1 MIPIKKGSVTLFGK
15 VKKEKEDVQPLTS
28 EERSKNRTR
37 KFIMIGLALGMLVS
51 SLDQTVVGTS
61 LPRIVGDL
69 GGMSMFAWLFTAYM
83 LGEALAIPIAGKMS
97 DRYGRKPIFLIGMGL
112 FLAGSILA
120 GMSNSM
126 EMLIG
131 CRAIQGVG
139 GGVIMP
145 VAMAT
150 VADLYAPTERGKIQ
164 GMMGGIFAIASVI
177 GPFLGGFIVDNLDW
191 RWVFYVNLPVGILA
205 IAVTSMK
212 FPNQE
217 SDTSKHID
225 YTGMVAMA
233 ATLTPALLVMTW
245 GGSTYAWGSL
255 EIIGMT
261 ALSVVSL
268 IAFILNER
276 RAEDPILPLHLFKE
290 PIFTLGSMGLLIMS
304 MGLFGVIAFLPMFL
318 QSVIGMS
325 ATSSGETLI
334 PLMIGVM
341 ITILASGFLLKRTGY
356 KVWLIIGPPL
366 SAFGL
371 YMLSTL
377 HAGSSQTD
385 AIVFLI
391 ITGAGLGAV
400 MSNYMV
406 AAQNVVNKKEMG
418 AMTSSMTLFRSIGG
432 TIGVTILGAIVNQ
445 RMVDELGK
453 NLPTGAMASL
463 PTTDVNSIG
472 GLLMSPSAS
481 TIPGPILDSIRL
493 SLSNSI
499 TYMFMIGAII
509 VMFALVTSVFI
520 RSVPLK
526 SADQYHEREEKTT
539 EPVKGSIS
547 PEVLS
552 AELVVAIESPSP
564 GKLDKK

>member
-1 MIPIKKGSVTLFGK
+1 MFGRS
-15 VKKEKEDVQPLTS
+15 KKEKQEQKPLTA
-28 EERSKNRTR
+28 EERSGHRARN
-37 KFIMIGLALGMLVS
+37 FIMIGLALGMLVS

-61 LPRIVGDL
+61 LPKIVGDL
-69 GGMSMFAWLFTAYM
+69 GGMNLFAWLFTAYM
-83 LGEALAIPIAGKMS
+83 LGEVLAIPVAGKMS
-97 DRYGRKPIFLIGMGL
+97 DRYGRKPVFLAGMGL

-164 GMMGGIFAIASVI
+164 GMMGGIFAVSSVI
-177 GPFLGGFIVDNLDW
+177 GPFMGGFIVDNLDW
-191 RWVFYVNLPVGILA
+191 RWVFYVNLPIGILA
-205 IAVTSMK
+205 LAVTSMK

-217 SDTSKHID
+217 SDTSKRID
-225 YTGMVAMA
+225 YAGMVTLASC
-233 ATLTPALLVMTW
+233 LTPALLVMTW
-245 GGSTYAWGSL
+245 GGSTYAWGSV

-261 ALSVVSL
+261 ALSVLSL
-268 IAFILNER
+268 VAFVMNER
-276 RAEDPILPLHLFKE
+276 RAEDPILPLHLFRE
-290 PIFTLGSMGLLIMS
+290 PIFTLGSLGLMIMS
-304 MGLFGVIAFLPMFL
+304 MGLFGVIAFLPLFL

-356 KVWLIIGPPL
+356 KVWLLVGPPM

-371 YMLSTL
+371 YMLSTM

-385 AIVFLI
+385 AVIYLI
-391 ITGAGLGAV
+391 IVGMGLGAV

-406 AAQNVVNKKEMG
+406 AAQNVVSKREMG
-418 AMTSSMTLFRSIGG
+418 VVTSSMTLFRSIGG
-432 TIGVTILGAIVNQ
+432 TIGVTILGAFVNQ
-445 RMVDELGK
+445 RMVEELGR
-453 NLPTGAMASL
+453 NLPSGAMSSL

-472 GLLMSPSAS
+472 GLLMSSAAA
-481 TIPGPILDSIRL
+481 TIPGPILESIRL

-499 TYMFMIGAII
+499 TYMFLMGAII
-509 VMFALVTSVFI
+509 VLFALVTSVFV
-520 RSVPLK
+520 RGVPLK
-526 SADQYHEREEKTT
+526 SSQEYHEIEASGNEPAKGVLKT
-539 EPVKGSIS
+539 EM
-547 PEVLS
+547 
-552 AELVVAIESPSP
+552 AVAIDLPSHP
-564 GKLDKK
+564 KKNKK

>member
-1 MIPIKKGSVTLFGK
+1 LFGRP
-15 VKKEKEDVQPLTS
+15 KKERKEGRTLTT
-28 EERSKNRTR
+28 EERSSHRTR
-37 KFIMIGLALGMLVS
+37 NFIMMGLALGMLVS

-61 LPRIVGDL
+61 LPKIVGDL
-69 GGMSMFAWLFTAYM
+69 GGMNLFAWLFTAYM
-83 LGEALAIPIAGKMS
+83 LGEVLAIPVAGKMS
-97 DRYGRKPIFLIGMGL
+97 DRYGRKPVFLAGMGL

-120 GMSNSM
+120 GMSSSM
-126 EMLIG
+126 EMLIA

-139 GGVIMP
+139 GGAIMP

-164 GMMGGIFAIASVI
+164 GMLGGIFAISSVI

-205 IAVTSMK
+205 LAVTSMK

-217 SDTSKHID
+217 SDTSKRID
-225 YTGMVAMA
+225 YTGMVTLASC
-233 ATLTPALLVMTW
+233 LTPALLVMTW
-245 GGSTYAWGSL
+245 GGSTYAWDSL
-255 EIIGMT
+255 EVIGMT
-261 ALSVVSL
+261 ALSVLSL
-268 IAFILNER
+268 VAFVMNER
-276 RAEDPILPLHLFKE
+276 KAEDPILPLHLFRE
-290 PIFTLGSMGLLIMS
+290 PIFTLGSLGLMIIS

-318 QSVIGMS
+318 QAVIGMS

-341 ITILASGFLLKRTGY
+341 ITVLASGFLLKRTGY
-356 KVWLIIGPPL
+356 KMWLLIGPPM

-385 AIVFLI
+385 AVIYLI
-391 ITGAGLGAV
+391 IIGMGLGAV

-406 AAQNVVNKKEMG
+406 AAQNVVNRKEMG
-418 AMTSSMTLFRSIGG
+418 VVTSSMTLFRSIGG

-445 RMVDELGK
+445 RMVEELGR
-453 NLPTGAMASL
+453 NLPANAMSSL

-472 GLLMSPSAS
+472 GLLMSPAAAN
-481 TIPGPILDSIRL
+481 IPGPILESIRL

-499 TYMFMIGAII
+499 TYMFLIGAII
-509 VMFALVTSVFI
+509 VMFALVASVFI
-520 RSVPLK
+520 KGVPLK
-526 SADQYHEREEKTT
+526 SAEQYHETEEPKNDPAKGAIQT
-539 EPVKGSIS
+539 EI
-547 PEVLS
+547 
-552 AELVVAIESPSP
+552 AVAIDLPSRH
-564 GKLDKK
+564 KAAKK

>member
-1 MIPIKKGSVTLFGK
+1 LFGK
-15 VKKEKEDVQPLTS
+15 QKKEKEVAKPLTP
-28 EERSKNRTR
+28 EERGKHRTR
-37 KFIMIGLALGMLVS
+37 NFIMIGLALGMLVS

-61 LPRIVGDL
+61 LPKIVGDL
-69 GGMSMFAWLFTAYM
+69 GGMNLFAWLFTAYM
-83 LGEALAIPIAGKMS
+83 LGEVLAIPVAGKMS
-97 DRYGRKPIFLIGMGL
+97 DRYGRKPVFLAGMGL
-112 FLAGSILA
+112 FLGGSILA

-126 EMLIG
+126 EMLIA
-131 CRAIQGVG
+131 CRAIQGIG
-139 GGVIMP
+139 GGAIMP

-164 GMMGGIFAIASVI
+164 GMLGGVFAIASVI

-191 RWVFYVNLPVGILA
+191 RWVFYVNLPVGLLA

-217 SDTSKHID
+217 SDTSKRID
-225 YTGMVAMA
+225 YTGMVTLAS
-233 ATLTPALLVMTW
+233 TLTPALLVMTW
-245 GGSTYAWGSL
+245 GGSTYAWGSA
-255 EIIGMT
+255 EIIGLSL
-261 ALSVVSL
+261 LSVVSL
-268 IAFILNER
+268 FAFIMNER
-276 RAEDPILPLHLFKE
+276 KVEDPILPLRLFKE
-290 PIFTLGSMGLLIMS
+290 PIFTLGSVGLLIMS

-318 QSVIGMS
+318 QAVIGMS

-371 YMLSTL
+371 FMLSTL

-385 AIVFLI
+385 AVIYLI
-391 ITGAGLGAV
+391 IVGMGLGAV

-406 AAQNVVNKKEMG
+406 AAQNVMNKKEMG
-418 AMTSSMTLFRSIGG
+418 VVTSSMTLFRSIGG

-445 RMVDELGK
+445 RMVAELGN
-453 NLPTGAMASL
+453 NLPANAMSSL

-472 GLLMSPSAS
+472 GLLMSPAAS

-499 TYMFMIGAII
+499 TFMFLIAAII
-509 VMFALVTSVFI
+509 VMTALVTSMLI
-520 RSVPLK
+520 KDVPLK
-526 SADQYHEREEKTT
+526 TADQYHERAIEAEK
-539 EPVKGSIS
+539 ESVKG
-547 PEVLS
+547 VLS
-552 AELVVAIESPSP
+552 AEVAVAIELPTPTKSS
-564 GKLDKK
+564 KN

>member
-1 MIPIKKGSVTLFGK
+1 MFGK
-15 VKKEKEDVQPLTS
+15 AKKQKDEVKHLSP
-28 EERSKNRTR
+28 EERSDHRTR
-37 KFIMIGLALGMLVS
+37 NFIMIGLALGLLVS

-61 LPRIVGDL
+61 LPKIVGDL
-69 GGMSMFAWLFTAYM
+69 GGMNLFAWLFTAYM
-83 LGEALAIPIAGKMS
+83 LGEVLAIPVAGKMS
-97 DRYGRKPIFLIGMGL
+97 DRYGRKPVFLAGMGL
-112 FLAGSILA
+112 FLAGSVLA
-120 GMSNSM
+120 GMSSSM
-126 EMLIG
+126 EMLIA

-164 GMMGGIFAIASVI
+164 GMLGAIFAVSSVI

-191 RWVFYVNLPVGILA
+191 RWVFYVNLPIGIIAL
-205 IAVTSMK
+205 AVTSMK
-212 FPNQE
+212 FPNQA
-217 SDTSKHID
+217 SDTSKGID
-225 YTGMVAMA
+225 YLGMVTL
-233 ATLTPALLVMTW
+233 ATCLTPALLVMTW
-245 GGSTYAWGSL
+245 GGSTYAWGSI
-255 EIIGMT
+255 EVIGLT

-268 IAFILNER
+268 VAFILNER
-276 RAEDPILPLHLFKE
+276 RVEDPILPLHLFKE
-290 PIFTLGSMGLLIMS
+290 PIFTLGSIGLLVMS

-341 ITILASGFLLKRTGY
+341 ITIMASGFLLKRTGY
-356 KVWLIIGPPL
+356 KIWLLIGPPL

-385 AIVFLI
+385 AVIYLI
-391 ITGAGLGAV
+391 IVGMGLGAV

-406 AAQNVVNKKEMG
+406 AAQNVMNKKEMG
-418 AMTSSMTLFRSIGG
+418 VVTSSMTLFRSIGG

-445 RMVDELGK
+445 RMVDELGR
-453 NLPTGAMASL
+453 NLPAGAMASL

-472 GLLMSPSAS
+472 GLLMSSAAS
-481 TIPGPILDSIRL
+481 SIPGPILESIRL

-499 TYMFMIGAII
+499 TFMFLIGAVI
-509 VMFALVTSVFI
+509 VLTALVASIFI
-520 RSVPLK
+520 RGVPLK
-526 SADQYHEREEKTT
+526 SADEYHEREAAKEDPMKASL
-539 EPVKGSIS
+539 PA
-547 PEVLS
+547 EVVVTI
-552 AELVVAIESPSP
+552 ELPSP
-564 GKLDKK
+564 PLLNKK

>member
-1 MIPIKKGSVTLFGK
+1 MLGMK
-15 VKKEKEDVQPLTS
+15 KKEKEDVKPLTP
-28 EERSKNRTR
+28 EERGMNRTR
-37 KFIMIGLALGMLVS
+37 SFIMIGLALGLLVS

-61 LPRIVGDL
+61 LPKIVGDL
-69 GGMSMFAWLFTAYM
+69 GGMNLFAWLFTAYM
-83 LGEALAIPIAGKMS
+83 LGEVLTIPVAGKMS
-97 DRYGRKPIFLIGMGL
+97 DRYGRKPVFLAGMGL
-112 FLAGSILA
+112 FLTGSILA

-126 EMLIG
+126 DMLIA
-131 CRAIQGVG
+131 CRALQGVG
-139 GGVIMP
+139 GGAIMP

-164 GMMGGIFAIASVI
+164 GMLGGIFALASVI

-205 IAVTSMK
+205 IAITSMK

-217 SDTSKHID
+217 SDTSRHID
-225 YTGMVAMA
+225 YVGMV
-233 ATLTPALLVMTW
+233 TLASTLLPSLLVMTW
-245 GGSTYAWGSL
+245 GGSTYAWESIEVIGLTAISL
-255 EIIGMT
+255 
-261 ALSVVSL
+261 LSL
-268 IAFILNER
+268 IAFILNEK
-276 RAEDPILPLHLFKE
+276 RAEDPILPLWLFKE

-304 MGLFGVIAFLPMFL
+304 IGLFGVIAFLPMFL
-318 QSVIGMS
+318 QAVIGMS

-334 PLMIGVM
+334 PLMVGVM

-371 YMLSTL
+371 FMLSTL

-385 AIVFLI
+385 AVIYLI
-391 ITGAGLGAV
+391 ITGMGLGAV

-406 AAQNVVNKKEMG
+406 AAQNVMNKKEMG
-418 AMTSSMTLFRSIGG
+418 VVTSSMTMFRSIGG
-432 TIGVTILGAIVNQ
+432 TVGVTLLGAIVND
-445 RMVDELGK
+445 RMVGELNK
-453 NLPTGAMASL
+453 NLPSGAMSSL

-481 TIPGPILDSIRL
+481 GIPGPIMDSIRL

-499 TYMFMIGAII
+499 TYMFLIAAVI

-520 RSVPLK
+520 RGVPLK
-526 SADQYHEREEKTT
+526 SADEYHEKDVREDEAAKSVLPT
-539 EPVKGSIS
+539 EM
-547 PEVLS
+547 
-552 AELVVAIESPSP
+552 AVAIELPSAA
-564 GKLDKK
+564 KFDKK

>member
-1 MIPIKKGSVTLFGK
+1 MTP
-15 VKKEKEDVQPLTS
+15 
-28 EERSKNRTR
+28 EERGKRRTR
-37 KFIMIGLALGMLVS
+37 SFIMIGLALGLLVS

-61 LPRIVGDL
+61 LPKIVGDL

-83 LGEALAIPIAGKMS
+83 LGEALAIPVAGKMS
-97 DRYGRKPIFLIGMGL
+97 DRYGRKPVFLAGMGL

-120 GMSNSM
+120 GLSNSM
-126 EMLIG
+126 DMLIA

-164 GMMGGIFAIASVI
+164 GMLGGIFAIASVI

-191 RWVFYVNLPVGILA
+191 RWVFYVNLPVGLIA

-217 SDTSKHID
+217 SDTSKRID
-225 YTGMVAMA
+225 YTGMV
-233 ATLTPALLVMTW
+233 TLASTLLPALLVMTW
-245 GGSTYAWGSL
+245 GGSTYAWGSM
-255 EIIGMT
+255 EIIGLL
-261 ALSVVSL
+261 AVSVLSL
-268 IAFILNER
+268 AAFIMNEQR
-276 RAEDPILPLHLFKE
+276 VEDPILPLRLFRE

-356 KVWLIIGPPL
+356 KIWLMIGPPM

-377 HAGSSQTD
+377 HVGSSQTD
-385 AIVFLI
+385 AIVYLI
-391 ITGAGLGAV
+391 IVGAGLGAV

-406 AAQNVVNKKEMG
+406 AAQNVMNKKEMG
-418 AMTSSMTLFRSIGG
+418 VVTSSMTLFRSLGG

-445 RMVDELGK
+445 RMVEQLGQ

-472 GLLMSPSAS
+472 GLLMSPAAAS
-481 TIPGPILDSIRL
+481 IPGPIMDAIRL

-499 TYMFMIGAII
+499 TYMFLIGAAI
-509 VMFALVTSVFI
+509 VMAALVMSVFI
-520 RSVPLK
+520 KGVPLK
-526 SADQYHEREEKTT
+526 SADQYHERNT
-539 EPVKGSIS
+539 EPEAAKPALGT
-547 PEVLS
+547 EV
-552 AELVVAIESPSP
+552 AVAIDLPAKGTS
-564 GKLDKK
+564 KK

>member
-1 MIPIKKGSVTLFGK
+1 MFGK
-15 VKKEKEDVQPLTS
+15 PKKEKEEAKPLTT

-37 KFIMIGLALGMLVS
+37 KFIMIGLGLGLLVS

-61 LPRIVGDL
+61 LPKIVGDL
-69 GGMSMFAWLFTAYM
+69 GGMNMFAWLFTAYM
-83 LGEALAIPIAGKMS
+83 LGEALAIPVAGKMS
-97 DRYGRKPIFLIGMGL
+97 DRYGRKPVFLAGMGL

-126 EMLIG
+126 DMLIA

-139 GGVIMP
+139 GGAIMP

-191 RWVFYVNLPVGILA
+191 RWVFYVNLPVGLLA

-212 FPNQE
+212 FPNQV
-217 SDTSKHID
+217 SDTTKRID
-225 YTGMVAMA
+225 YTGMAAMA

-245 GGSTYAWGSL
+245 GGSTYSWGSA

-261 ALSVVSL
+261 ILSIVSL
-268 IAFILNER
+268 IAFILNEK

-290 PIFTLGSMGLLIMS
+290 PIFTLGSVGLLIMS

-318 QSVIGMS
+318 QAVIGMS

-356 KVWLIIGPPL
+356 KIWLLIGPPL

-385 AIVFLI
+385 AIVYLI
-391 ITGAGLGAV
+391 LVGMGLGAV

-406 AAQNVVNKKEMG
+406 AAQNVMGKKEMG
-418 AMTSSMTLFRSIGG
+418 VVTSSMTLFRSIGG

-445 RMVDELGK
+445 RMVDELGR
-453 NLPTGAMASL
+453 NLPAGAMSSL

-472 GLLMSPSAS
+472 GLLMSPAAS
-481 TIPGPILDSIRL
+481 TIPGPILESIRL

-499 TYMFMIGAII
+499 TYMFLIGAVI
-509 VMFALVTSVFI
+509 VLLALVTSIFV
-520 RSVPLK
+520 RGVPLK
-526 SADQYHEREEKTT
+526 SADEYHEKREAEKMTA
-539 EPVKGSIS
+539 EPVKSLPAEIVVS
-547 PEVLS
+547 MDLPS
-552 AELVVAIESPSP
+552 AAKII
-564 GKLDKK
+564 KK

>member
-1 MIPIKKGSVTLFGK
+1 LFGK
-15 VKKEKEDVQPLTS
+15 QKKEKEVVKPLTP
-28 EERSKNRTR
+28 EERNKHRTR
-37 KFIMIGLALGMLVS
+37 NFIMIGLALGLLVS

-61 LPRIVGDL
+61 LPKIVGDL

-83 LGEALAIPIAGKMS
+83 LGEVLAIPVAGKMS
-97 DRYGRKPIFLIGMGL
+97 DRYGRKPVFLAGMGL

-126 EMLIG
+126 DMLIA

-164 GMMGGIFAIASVI
+164 GMLGGIFAIASVI

-191 RWVFYVNLPVGILA
+191 RWVFYVNLPVGLIA

-217 SDTSKHID
+217 SDTSKRID
-225 YTGMVAMA
+225 YTGMITLAM
-233 ATLTPALLVMTW
+233 TLLPALLVMTW
-245 GGSTYAWGSL
+245 GGSTYAWDSL
-255 EIIGMT
+255 EIMGLT
-261 ALSVVSL
+261 AIAVASL
-268 IAFILNER
+268 LAFILNEGR
-276 RAEDPILPLHLFKE
+276 VEDPILPLRLFKE
-290 PIFTLGSMGLLIMS
+290 PIFTLGSVGLLIMS

-318 QSVIGMS
+318 QAVIGMS

-356 KVWLIIGPPL
+356 KIWLIIGPPL

-371 YMLSTL
+371 FMLSTM
-377 HAGSSQTD
+377 HVGSSQTD
-385 AIVFLI
+385 AIIYLI
-391 ITGAGLGAV
+391 IIGAGLGAV

-406 AAQNVVNKKEMG
+406 AAQNVMNKKEMG
-418 AMTSSMTLFRSIGG
+418 VVTSSMTLFRSIGG
-432 TIGVTILGAIVNQ
+432 TIGVTILGAFVNQ
-445 RMVDELGK
+445 RMVQELGN
-453 NLPTGAMASL
+453 NLPAGAMSSL

-472 GLLMSPSAS
+472 GLLMSPAAS

-499 TYMFMIGAII
+499 TYMFLIGAGI
-509 VMFALVTSVFI
+509 VICALVASVLI
-520 RSVPLK
+520 KGVPLK
-526 SADQYHEREEKTT
+526 SADEYHERAAHAEP
-539 EPVKGSIS
+539 EPVKAALST
-547 PEVLS
+547 EV
-552 AELVVAIESPSP
+552 AVAIELPTTTP
-564 GKLDKK
+564 TKKKKK

>member
-1 MIPIKKGSVTLFGK
+1 LFGRP
-15 VKKEKEDVQPLTS
+15 KKEKEAAKPLTA
-28 EERSKNRTR
+28 EERSKHRTR
-37 KFIMIGLALGMLVS
+37 NFIMIGLALGLLVS

-61 LPRIVGDL
+61 LPKIVGDL
-69 GGMSMFAWLFTAYM
+69 GGMNLFAWLFTAYM
-83 LGEALAIPIAGKMS
+83 LGEVLAIPVAGKMS
-97 DRYGRKPIFLIGMGL
+97 DRYGRKPVFLTGMGL
-112 FLAGSILA
+112 FLAGSVLA
-120 GMSNSM
+120 GMSSSM
-126 EMLIG
+126 DMLIA

-164 GMMGGIFAIASVI
+164 GMLGGIFAVSSVI

-191 RWVFYVNLPVGILA
+191 RWVFYVNLPIGILA
-205 IAVTSMK
+205 LAVTSMK

-217 SDTSKHID
+217 SDTSKRID
-225 YTGMVAMA
+225 YTGMVTLASC
-233 ATLTPALLVMTW
+233 LTPALLVMTW
-245 GGSTYAWGSL
+245 GGSTYAWGSIEVVGL
-255 EIIGMT
+255 T
-261 ALSVVSL
+261 ALSVLSL
-268 IAFILNER
+268 IAFVLNER
-276 RAEDPILPLHLFKE
+276 RAEDPILPLHLFRE
-290 PIFTLGSMGLLIMS
+290 PIFTLGSLGLMVMS

-318 QSVIGMS
+318 QAVIGMS

-356 KVWLIIGPPL
+356 KIWLLIGPPL

-385 AIVFLI
+385 AVFYLI
-391 ITGAGLGAV
+391 LVGMGLGAV

-406 AAQNVVNKKEMG
+406 AAQNVMSKKEMG
-418 AMTSSMTLFRSIGG
+418 VVTSSMTLFRSIGG

-445 RMVDELGK
+445 RMVDELGR
-453 NLPTGAMASL
+453 NLPAGAMSSL

-472 GLLMSPSAS
+472 GLLMSPAAS
-481 TIPGPILDSIRL
+481 TIPGPILESIRL

-499 TYMFMIGAII
+499 TYMFLIGAVI
-509 VMFALVTSVFI
+509 VMFALVTSVFV
-520 RSVPLK
+520 RGVPLK
-526 SADQYHEREEKTT
+526 SADEYHEKKETETMVA
-539 EPVKGSIS
+539 EPVKN
-547 PEVLS
+547 VLPTEI
-552 AELVVAIESPSP
+552 AVAIDLPS
-564 GKLDKK
+564 GAKIIKK